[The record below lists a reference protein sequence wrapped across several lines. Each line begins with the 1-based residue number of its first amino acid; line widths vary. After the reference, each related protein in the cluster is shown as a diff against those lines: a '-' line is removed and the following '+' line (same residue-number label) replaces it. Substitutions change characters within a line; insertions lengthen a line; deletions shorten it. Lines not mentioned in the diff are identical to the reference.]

1 MANQKAGEKAN
12 QKVNGKPNKKAKA
25 SGSAGVKA
33 EVKAGVNPAVKTG
46 AKPRVKATKPPPIF
60 LPPKKPSIIA
70 QFRTN
75 FLTGLVVVLPV
86 VMTIYLI
93 WAVAG
98 FFDDRILPLI
108 PNRYNPQV
116 YFDVNLRG
124 FGIIVFLVFT
134 AFIGAVVKGFFGRQI
149 LRLGEALVARVPIV
163 RSIYSGTKQIVETIT
178 SPSSSKFEHACI
190 IQYPRKGIWAVGFVV
205 TDTKGEILG
214 KAGHKKMCS
223 VFLPTTP
230 NPTSGFLLFVPK
242 KDIVLLDMDVESAA
256 KLVISAGLVVPSS
269 GAVGTRSPAMKP
281 ASKTASRR
289 TATKR

>member
-1 MANQKAGEKAN
+1 MANQKSKLSGGAG
-12 QKVNGKPNKKAKA
+12 AK
-25 SGSAGVKA
+25 
-33 EVKAGVNPAVKTG
+33 PAVKTAVKSDVKTDMKTGANPPVKKG

-60 LPPKKPSIIA
+60 LPPKKPSIFA

-256 KLVISAGLVVPSS
+256 KLVISAGLVVPPS
-269 GAVGTRSPAMKP
+269 GAAGTAIK
-281 ASKTASRR
+281 KVRR

>member
-25 SGSAGVKA
+25 SGTAGVKA

-60 LPPKKPSIIA
+60 LPPKPPSIFSK
-70 QFRTN
+70 FRTN

-256 KLVISAGLVVPSS
+256 KLVISAGLVVPPQ
-269 GAVGTRSPAMKP
+269 GAVSTDSPAIK
-281 ASKTASRR
+281 KVRR

>member
-1 MANQKAGEKAN
+1 MANQKSKLSGGAGAKPAV
-12 QKVNGKPNKKAKA
+12 KTAGK
-25 SGSAGVKA
+25 SDVKSD
-33 EVKAGVNPAVKTG
+33 VKTDVKTG
-46 AKPRVKATKPPPIF
+46 AKTGAKPPVKKGAKATKPPPIF
-60 LPPKKPSIIA
+60 LPPKPPSIFSK
-70 QFRTN
+70 FRTN

-256 KLVISAGLVVPSS
+256 KLVISAGLVVPPQ
-269 GAVGTRSPAMKP
+269 GAVSTDSPAIK
-281 ASKTASRR
+281 KVRR

>member
-1 MANQKAGEKAN
+1 MGMANQKSKLSGGAG
-12 QKVNGKPNKKAKA
+12 GKPA
-25 SGSAGVKA
+25 VKTA
-33 EVKAGVNPAVKTG
+33 VKSDVKTDVKTG
-46 AKPRVKATKPPPIF
+46 AKTGAKPPVKKGVKATKPPPIF
-60 LPPKKPSIIA
+60 LPPKPPSIFSK
-70 QFRTN
+70 FRTN

-256 KLVISAGLVVPSS
+256 KLVISAGLVVPPQ
-269 GAVGTRSPAMKP
+269 GAVS
-281 ASKTASRR
+281 TAIKKARR

>member
-1 MANQKAGEKAN
+1 
-12 QKVNGKPNKKAKA
+12 
-25 SGSAGVKA
+25 
-33 EVKAGVNPAVKTG
+33 
-46 AKPRVKATKPPPIF
+46 
-60 LPPKKPSIIA
+60 
-70 QFRTN
+70 
-75 FLTGLVVVLPV
+75 
-86 VMTIYLI
+86 MTIYLI

-256 KLVISAGLVVPSS
+256 KLVISAGLVVPPQ
-269 GAVGTRSPAMKP
+269 GAVSTRSPAIKP
-281 ASKTASRR
+281 KPRR
-289 TATKR
+289 TAGTKR

>member
-1 MANQKAGEKAN
+1 MGMANQKSKLSGGAG
-12 QKVNGKPNKKAKA
+12 GKPA
-25 SGSAGVKA
+25 VKTA
-33 EVKAGVNPAVKTG
+33 VKSDVKTDVKTGAKTG

-256 KLVISAGLVVPSS
+256 KLVISAGLVVPPV
-269 GAVGTRSPAMKP
+269 GAASTRLPAMKP

-289 TATKR
+289 TAGTKR